1 MNKVQPTATQK
12 DLKRAEALMTTY
24 AQCLENKR
32 ALQASIANEMKAY
45 DENMKAAEA
54 ELLEIGARN
63 RAAFDEKGNLCF
75 ERGYLHIATNTVVEK
90 TRKFDLTA
98 FALQLPD
105 LIDVKLK
112 LAPIKKMWLDKSGQ
126 KELRQLGVQIDTQ
139 EEIQVVTDNKKQ

>member
-12 DLKRAEALMTTY
+12 DLKRAEELMTIY
-24 AQCLENKR
+24 AQCFENKR

-139 EEIQVVTDNKKQ
+139 EEIQVVTDNKK